1 MATWRK
7 YSWPVSLSRRQ
18 FIQAGALAATA
29 ALLDP
34 AEAATPKPDI
44 MHGSRT
50 KPQVALTFHGA
61 GSRTIAESLLQI
73 LRTTK
78 TPVSI
83 FAVGTWL
90 ISNPNYAKEIVADG
104 HDLGNHTLHHYAMKT
119 LTAKQVDSEIAG
131 CAAEL
136 KKLIGNHGSWFR
148 PSGTQHTTALI
159 RKSALKNGYSQSISY
174 EVDSMDYTDPGKSA
188 IINNVM
194 NSVQNGSIIS
204 LHFGHKDTVMA
215 LPTLLEKLHAK
226 GLIPVT
232 LTTMLGKI

>member
-1 MATWRK
+1 M
-7 YSWPVSLSRRQ
+7 SLSRRQ
-18 FIQAGALAATA
+18 FIQAGAIAATA
-29 ALLDP
+29 TFLDP
-34 AEAATPKPDI
+34 ATAATPKPDI
-44 MHGSRT
+44 THGPRT
-50 KPQVALTFHGA
+50 KAQVALTFHGA
-61 GSRTIAESLLQI
+61 GASSIADSLLQI
-73 LRTTK
+73 LRSTK

-90 ISNPNYAKEIVADG
+90 ISNPNYAKTILADG
-104 HDLGNHTLHHYAMKT
+104 HDLGNHTLHHYPMKT

-131 CAAEL
+131 GASEL

-159 RKSALKNGYSQSISY
+159 RKSALKFGYNQSISY
-174 EVDSMDYTDPGKSA
+174 DVDSSDYTDPSKTA

-204 LHFGHKDTVMA
+204 LHFGHKNTVAA

-226 GLIPVT
+226 GFTPVT